1 MSDDVV
7 EALLDMVISLVDERR
22 DEESLVEGEDV
33 METVLEKE
41 SSSLEEAER
50 LLVGVGERVNDALR
64 VKLLPDETEN
74 VTEPSRVVLVVG
86 DAVGVFTST
95 SEVEGV
101 RVSESLCVT
110 SAVAEFREDDG
121 LTERD
126 IDEENDADCDK
137 VFDSVNGS
145 LAVRD
150 ALLSSVKVND

>member
-7 EALLDMVISLVDERR
+7 EALLDIVISLVDERR

-33 METVLEKE
+33 METLVEKE
-41 SSSLEEAER
+41 YSSLEEAER

-74 VTEPSRVVLVVG
+74 VTDPSRVVLVVG
-86 DAVGVFTST
+86 DAVGVFMST

-101 RVSESLCVT
+101 SVSESLCVT

-137 VFDSVNGS
+137 VFDSVTGS